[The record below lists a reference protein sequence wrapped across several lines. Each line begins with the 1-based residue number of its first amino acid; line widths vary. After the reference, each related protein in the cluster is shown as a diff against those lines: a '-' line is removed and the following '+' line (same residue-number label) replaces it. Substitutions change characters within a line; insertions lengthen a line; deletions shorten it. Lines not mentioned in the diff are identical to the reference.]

1 MKKTKFGKEY
11 TTREINR
18 DWKIKVN
25 GIVDGV
31 KVNILV
37 GIRGLL
43 HILGGSWERL
53 QKLVRRAYASLTD
66 KCECKVYNGPRVTF
80 YAH

>member
-1 MKKTKFGKEY
+1 MKSTKNYTKT
-11 TTREINR
+11 EINR
-18 DWKIKVN
+18 DWLIKVN
-25 GIVDGV
+25 GIVNGV
-31 KVNILV
+31 KVNVLV
-37 GIRGLL
+37 GVRGLL
-43 HILGGSWERL
+43 AILGGSWERL